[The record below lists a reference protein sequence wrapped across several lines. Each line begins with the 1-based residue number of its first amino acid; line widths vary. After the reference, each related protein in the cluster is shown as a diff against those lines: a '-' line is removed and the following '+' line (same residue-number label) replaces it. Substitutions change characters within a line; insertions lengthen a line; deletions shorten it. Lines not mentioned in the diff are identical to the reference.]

1 MQITRITWKIQYITN
16 SFFLK
21 PTNEEEVNS
30 ITKQMKTNKAIGPNS
45 ILTKILKINQH
56 IIAKPLVHLINLSF
70 STGVF
75 PDLLKIANIKP
86 VLKKG
91 DRQDYNNYRPISLI
105 SDLSKLN
112 EKLAHERLYNFLEK
126 YSLLFEKQYGFR
138 AKMSTNQALIDITN
152 KIQET
157 CDKGS
162 FACGVFL
169 DFKKAFDTV
178 NHNILLHKLYHYG
191 VRGTESNWFKSYLGT
206 RHQHTTVN
214 SFSFKNAYNGYG
226 VLQCS
231 VLGQLLF
238 LIYI

>member
-16 SFFLK
+16 SLFLK

-105 SDLSKLN
+105 SNLSKLI
-112 EKLAHERLYNFLEK
+112 EKLAHKRLYNFLEK
-126 YSLLFEKQYGFR
+126 
-138 AKMSTNQALIDITN
+138 
-152 KIQET
+152 
-157 CDKGS
+157 
-162 FACGVFL
+162 
-169 DFKKAFDTV
+169 
-178 NHNILLHKLYHYG
+178 
-191 VRGTESNWFKSYLGT
+191 
-206 RHQHTTVN
+206 
-214 SFSFKNAYNGYG
+214 
-226 VLQCS
+226 
-231 VLGQLLF
+231 
-238 LIYI
+238 